1 MVCKGYR
8 LSTLKMGISRQNS
21 VFIILGNGK
30 NSGKQILYQRND
42 LVCLVP
48 EIKSDIHG
56 NLIVSASCGVKLL
69 ADIADTLCQLGLDEH
84 MNVLCVHIKLKLSAF
99 KIVKDRLKTCKNFVA
114 VVVGDDLLHCKH
126 CRMPHRA
133 RDILLIHL
141 AVKVDRRIEVIGFL
155 IQFLGKSACPHFF
168 HSCKFSKS
176 EMRLFQT
183 GLFLHLGHN
192 LGRKSVEVDKSC
204 GIRLVVNLVLVEG
217 CDLGI
222 VE

>member
-1 MVCKGYR
+1 M
-8 LSTLKMGISRQNS
+8 
-21 VFIILGNGK
+21 
-30 NSGKQILYQRND
+30 
-42 LVCLVP
+42 
-48 EIKSDIHG
+48 
-56 NLIVSASCGVKLL
+56 
-69 ADIADTLCQLGLDEH
+69 
-84 MNVLCVHIKLKLSAF
+84 
-99 KIVKDRLKTCKNFVA
+99 
-114 VVVGDDLLHCKH
+114 
-126 CRMPHRA
+126 
-133 RDILLIHL
+133 ILLIHL

-155 IQFLGKSACPHFF
+155 IQFLGKSARPHFF
-168 HSCKFSKS
+168 HSCNFSKS